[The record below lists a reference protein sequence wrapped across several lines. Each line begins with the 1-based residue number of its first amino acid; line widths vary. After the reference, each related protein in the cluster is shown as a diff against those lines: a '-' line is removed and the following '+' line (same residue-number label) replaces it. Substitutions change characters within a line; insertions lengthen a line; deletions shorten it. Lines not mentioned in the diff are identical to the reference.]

1 MANYRKKKSSVVPA
15 VAQSKAESISPRGL
29 RVAEVAAYT
38 SATVCMV
45 RAAIKSGELPALL
58 LGKRHVILREDVDA
72 WLNSFKKSAA

>member
-1 MANYRKKKSSVVPA
+1 MANYRKRKSSVVPVVELA
-15 VAQSKAESISPRGL
+15 RTESISPRGM

-58 LGKRHVILREDVDA
+58 LGKRHVILREDADA
-72 WLNSFKKSAA
+72 WLNSLRAAVC